1 MKIHCIRFIFLFQV
15 SVVQVSPTQLSVDVF
30 SGGNHLEL
38 RAEIQ
43 VRGVHNSVDHLLLW
57 NMKKMVVYEITSDA
71 THLRVVGVYCQL
83 YRVLD

>member
-1 MKIHCIRFIFLFQV
+1 MTNYDINYHVITGQV
-15 SVVQVSPTQLSVDVF
+15 SVVQVSPTHLSVDVF
-30 SGGNHLEL
+30 SGGSHLEL

-71 THLRVVGVYCQL
+71 THLRVVC
-83 YRVLD
+83 

>member
-1 MKIHCIRFIFLFQV
+1 MMLEMKEKFLLFVFLKQV

-43 VRGVHNSVDHLLLW
+43 VRGVHNSVDHLLIW

-71 THLRVVGVYCQL
+71 THLRVVGVY
-83 YRVLD
+83 R